1 MNTLGPFNLIGFVV
15 FGVALL
21 VATNLVYGPRRAGN
35 TDWLQRAMTTASVLL
50 IFAGLLGA
58 VSTVS
63 QWIALLLLP
72 WIVAQVIDGWVQ
84 YLRTERQVVTL
95 HLLAAVERGLPL
107 ESAVRA
113 LELDAGVPSLSRVRR
128 LADEL
133 SHGVALPEAM
143 HHAGLRLPTGSA
155 LAVGVGWE
163 VGNLNDSIRRA
174 LRREEEL
181 RGLMLDIGQRLG
193 YLTAT
198 SILLLLTILFLVVN
212 IVPGQRIMFA
222 EFGLA
227 LPGMLDW
234 LLPSSSPRTVPW
246 DWVIV
251 LGLLTLVL
259 LATLFLVG
267 IAPLVRDIP
276 LLGRFT
282 LLADG
287 AWVLRALG
295 WGVSKGKPIDELLGH
310 VEAHFPKRRVKQ
322 RLSIARQRIR
332 EGRSWTDALRD
343 VGLIRAAEAGV
354 LAAAE
359 RVGNLNW
366 ALDEVSEGVER
377 RVGYRLRSALAVFHP
392 TMLALLGVVVLLLAF
407 AVVSSN
413 YMLVEFLS
421 EAS

>member
-1 MNTLGPFNLIGFVV
+1 MDTLGPFNLIGFVV

-35 TDWLQRAMTTASVLL
+35 TDWLRRVMTTTGVLL

-72 WIVAQVIDGWVQ
+72 WFVAQVFDGWVQ

-113 LELDAGVPSLSRVRR
+113 LELDAGMPSLGRVRH
-128 LADEL
+128 LAEEL
-133 SHGVALPEAM
+133 SRGVALPEAM
-143 HHAGLRLPTGSA
+143 YHAGLRLPTGSS

-181 RGLMLDIGQRLG
+181 RSLMLDIGQRLG

-198 SILLLLTILFLVVN
+198 CILLLLTILFLLIRV
-212 IVPGQRIMFA
+212 IPSQRVMLA
-222 EFGLA
+222 EFGLPIPVA
-227 LPGMLDW
+227 VEW
-234 LLPSSSPRTVPW
+234 LLVSPSPRAVPW

-251 LGLLTLVL
+251 LGFLTLVL

-267 IAPLVRDIP
+267 IAPMVRDIP

-282 LLADG
+282 LRADG

-310 VEAHFPKRRVKQ
+310 VESHFPKRRVKK
-322 RLSIARQRIR
+322 RLSIARRRIR

-359 RVGNLNW
+359 RVGNLSW

-377 RVGYRLRSALAVFHP
+377 RVGYRLRAALGVFHP
-392 TMLALLGVVVLLLAF
+392 TMLALLGIVVFLLAY

-413 YMLVEFLS
+413 YMLVELLS
-421 EAS
+421 EPS

>member
-1 MNTLGPFNLIGFVV
+1 
-15 FGVALL
+15 
-21 VATNLVYGPRRAGN
+21 
-35 TDWLQRAMTTASVLL
+35 
-50 IFAGLLGA
+50 
-58 VSTVS
+58 
-63 QWIALLLLP
+63 

-113 LELDAGVPSLSRVRR
+113 LELDAGMPSLGRVRQ

-133 SHGVALPEAM
+133 SHGVALPEAIY
-143 HHAGLRLPTGSA
+143 HAGLRLPTGSA

-198 SILLLLTILFLVVN
+198 CILLLVTILFLL
-212 IVPGQRIMFA
+212 IKIIPSQRVMLA
-222 EFGLA
+222 EFGLPI
-227 LPGMLDW
+227 PGAVEW
-234 LLPSSSPRTVPW
+234 LLVSPNPRAVPW
-246 DWVIV
+246 DWVVI
-251 LGLLTLVL
+251 LGGLTIALFVVL
-259 LATLFLVG
+259 LVVG
-267 IAPLVRDIP
+267 IGPLVRDIP

-282 LLADG
+282 LRADG

-295 WGVSKGKPIDELLGH
+295 WGVAKGKPIDELLAH

-359 RVGNLNW
+359 RVGNLSW

-377 RVGYRLRSALAVFHP
+377 RVGYRLRSALAVFQP
-392 TMLALLGVVVLLLAF
+392 TMLALLGVVVFLLAY
-407 AVVSSN
+407 AVVATN

-421 EAS
+421 VTS